1 MTILLCALFICL
13 LTLNGC
19 DDFSSESIAQ
29 EEVATSTFI
38 TKLKSNQIYVKG
50 GTFMMG
56 DFGVEHNKENLPL
69 DLSQDSKPLH
79 EVKLSSYSISKYQ
92 VTNYE
97 YQFYLKQSGRKM
109 RDSPAMQEEWDSLNK
124 IGDMPA
130 HGDWYEANNYCSWLA
145 KESKLPFSLATEA
158 QWEYAARSR
167 GKYLVVPT
175 NDGTWKVE
183 GLKGVNVPTDRD
195 RSNWAEKNGIA
206 VEELSAIAVGRYPAN
221 PLGLY
226 DMGSNGFE
234 WVSDWYDPDYYKHS
248 PKKDPKG
255 PDTPTWINP
264 YGKHSKVMRGD
275 EVSGPGRGQSVVR
288 NNKSPDNNGRLP
300 IANTFRCVVNSITPV
315 Q

>member
-1 MTILLCALFICL
+1 MRLCFIFICL
-13 LTLNGC
+13 LVLSGC
-19 DDFSSESIAQ
+19 DDFSSGLIAK
-29 EEVATSTFI
+29 EDIATSTFI
-38 TKLKSNQIYVKG
+38 TKVKSNLVYVKG

-56 DFGVEHNKENLPL
+56 DFGVEHNKVILPINLN
-69 DLSQDSKPLH
+69 QDSKPLH
-79 EVKLSSYSISKYQ
+79 EIELSSYSISKYQ

-97 YQFYLKQSGRKM
+97 YQFYLKKSGRKM
-109 RDSPAMQEEWDSLNK
+109 RDFPAMQEEWDSLNK

-167 GKYLVVPT
+167 GKYLVAPT
-175 NDGTWKVE
+175 NDGTWKID
-183 GLKGVNVPTDRD
+183 GIKGVNIPTDRD

-234 WVSDWYDPDYYKHS
+234 WVNDWYDPDYYEHS
-248 PKKDPKG
+248 TKKDPKG
-255 PDTPTWINP
+255 PDTPTWINL

-300 IANTFRCVVNSITPV
+300 IANTFRCVVNSPSPV